1 MFLYENGTGGE
12 GTFGGRRGSP
22 PFLIKLI
29 SKILIKYDIV
39 MQTRTGKIY
48 GTPSLKERIDM
59 LKIELNKKIE
69 YNLKNGIYGQTA
81 YIDDYAL
88 IEYLEEQYKSY
99 TRKQ

>member
-1 MFLYENGTGGE
+1 
-12 GTFGGRRGSP
+12 
-22 PFLIKLI
+22 
-29 SKILIKYDIV
+29 
-39 MQTRTGKIY
+39 MQTRSGKIY

-88 IEYLEEQYKSY
+88 IEYLEEQYTLLTNNYFIKYLQNSEE
-99 TRKQ
+99 RNK

>member
-1 MFLYENGTGGE
+1 
-12 GTFGGRRGSP
+12 
-22 PFLIKLI
+22 
-29 SKILIKYDIV
+29 
-39 MQTRTGKIY
+39 MQTRSGKIY

-88 IEYLEEQYKSY
+88 IEYLEEQYTLLNIQNGTNNYFIKYLQNSEE
-99 TRKQ
+99 RNK